1 MPLRLVLVLAL
12 VLVLVLKAR
21 TENFPMMVMLE
32 QSLAHPQGEPLA
44 TEASVEHWQALAAA
58 SPHGPAFLPP
68 ARGTVYGTL
77 LNHRDAL
84 AALGNQMN
92 AAPYKAPP
100 QAPILYIKPRNTVVG
115 HRVPVV
121 VPTDAAEL
129 EMGAT
134 LGIVIGRTASRV
146 SASEALG
153 FVAGYTVVN
162 DISVPHASVYR
173 PSMRFKCRDG
183 FCPMGPAVVARARV
197 PDPDALSIALAID
210 GQTVQRSSTAGLIR
224 PVATLIADVT
234 EFMTLFPGDVLT
246 VGVAAG
252 APRARAGQTVT
263 IAIHGVG
270 RLENTLVAGDA
281 S

>member
-1 MPLRLVLVLAL
+1 MI
-12 VLVLVLKAR
+12 
-21 TENFPMMVMLE
+21 FMLE
-32 QSLAHPQGEPLA
+32 QALAHPQGEPLA
-44 TEASVEHWQALAAA
+44 TEAPVEHWQALAATDR
-58 SPHGPAFLPP
+58 HGPAFLPP
-68 ARGTVYGTL
+68 TRGTVYGTL

-84 AALGNQMN
+84 AALGDQVN

-100 QAPILYIKPRNTVVG
+100 KAPILYIKPRNTVVG

-121 VPTDAAEL
+121 VPADAAEL

-146 SASEALG
+146 AEAEALA

-183 FCPMGPAVVARARV
+183 FCPMGPAIVARALV
-197 PDPDALSIALAID
+197 PDPDALDIAVAID
-210 GQTVQRSSTAGLIR
+210 GETVQRSSTAGLVR
-224 PVATLIADVT
+224 PVARLIADVT

-263 IAIHGVG
+263 ITIHGVG
-270 RLENTLVAGDA
+270 QLENTLVAGDPT
-281 S
+281 

>member
-1 MPLRLVLVLAL
+1 MIC
-12 VLVLVLKAR
+12 
-21 TENFPMMVMLE
+21 MLE

-44 TEASVEHWQALAAA
+44 TEATVEHWKMLAATDR
-58 SPHGPAFLPP
+58 HGPAFLPP
-68 ARGTVYGTL
+68 TRGTVYGTL

-84 AALGNQMN
+84 AALGEQVN

-100 QAPILYIKPRNTVVG
+100 KAPVLYIKPRNTVVG

-121 VPTDAAEL
+121 VPADATEL

-134 LGIVIGRTASRV
+134 LGVVIGRTASHV
-146 SASEALG
+146 AVAEALA

-173 PSMRFKCRDG
+173 PSMRFKCHDG
-183 FCPMGPAVVARARV
+183 FCPIGPAIIARKQV
-197 PDPDALSIALAID
+197 PTPDALGIAVAVD
-210 GQTVQRSSTAGLIR
+210 GQTVQRSSTSGLVR
-224 PVATLIADVT
+224 PVAQLIADVT

-263 IAIHGVG
+263 ITIHGVG
-270 RLENTLVAGDA
+270 QLENTLVPGGDA
-281 S
+281 

>member
-1 MPLRLVLVLAL
+1 MH
-12 VLVLVLKAR
+12 
-21 TENFPMMVMLE
+21 FMLE
-32 QSLAHPQGEPLA
+32 QSLAHPGGAPLA
-44 TEASVEHWQALAAA
+44 TEAPAAHWQALAA
-58 SPHGPAFLPP
+58 HHDGPIFLPP

-84 AALGNQMN
+84 AALGDQVH

-100 QAPILYIKPRNTVVG
+100 KAPILYIKPRNTVVG

-121 VPTDAAEL
+121 VPADAPAL
-129 EMGAT
+129 EIGAT

-146 SASEALG
+146 AEAQALT

-183 FCPMGPAVVARARV
+183 FCPMGPAIVARAQV
-197 PDPDALSIALAID
+197 PDPDALEIDVAID
-210 GQTVQRSSTAGLIR
+210 GATVQRSGTAGLVR
-224 PVATLIADVT
+224 PVARLIADVT
-234 EFMTLFPGDVLT
+234 DFMTLFPGDVLT
-246 VGVAAG
+246 VGVAAH

-263 IAIHGVG
+263 ITIHGVG
-270 RLENTLVAGDA
+270 RLETPLVAQEQP
-281 S
+281 

>member
-1 MPLRLVLVLAL
+1 
-12 VLVLVLKAR
+12 
-21 TENFPMMVMLE
+21 MMLMLE
-32 QSLAHPQGEPLA
+32 QALAHPQGEPLA
-44 TEASVEHWQALAAA
+44 TEASVEHWQARAAA
-58 SPHGPAFLPP
+58 GPHGPAFLPP
-68 ARGTVYGTL
+68 TRGTVYGTL

-100 QAPILYIKPRNTVVG
+100 KAPILYIKPRNTVVG
-115 HRVPVV
+115 HRVPVA
-121 VPTDAAEL
+121 VPADAAEL

-146 SASEALG
+146 AESEALT

-183 FCPMGPAVVARARV
+183 FCPMGPAIVARARV
-197 PDPDALSIALAID
+197 PDPNALDIAVAID
-210 GQTVQRSSTAGLIR
+210 GQTVQHSRAAGLVR
-224 PVATLIADVT
+224 PVARLIADVT

-252 APRARAGQTVT
+252 APRARVGQTVT
-263 IAIHGVG
+263 ITIHGVG
-270 RLENTLVAGDA
+270 QLENTLVAGGA